1 MNGRAVAGADK
12 VVSVEGCPI
21 HYLQWG
27 ERGAPGV
34 VLVAPSAG
42 HAHWFDHVA
51 ALLADQFNVAA
62 VDLSGSGDS
71 GRRES
76 YSREGITAEIMA
88 VCGDAG
94 MLAGPLKPILVG
106 HSAGAQYA
114 MRAAIA
120 RGADLLGVIAVDG
133 LRYARLAKDHA
144 VKVLEGERGPPR
156 PPRIYDTL
164 DEAVSRFRLMPQ
176 PLVPVDATE
185 ILDHIARHSYRQIE
199 GGWVSKY
206 DPAQGATIDLA
217 LELVDALR
225 DLRCRSAAIFA
236 EHTHLADETAA
247 AVIGKAS
254 GGRTVVFTIPGTT
267 HYPFIDSPA
276 AYVAA
281 ITGVA
286 LTWVAEASRA

>member
-1 MNGRAVAGADK
+1 MAPTG
-12 VVSVEGCPI
+12 VSREVEVDGCPI

-27 ERGAPGV
+27 ERGDPGM
-34 VLVAPSAG
+34 VLIAPSAG

-51 ALLADQFNVAA
+51 PLLADRFNVVAI
-62 VDLSGSGDS
+62 DLSGCGDS

-76 YSREGITAEIMA
+76 YTREAISAEIMA
-88 VCGDAG
+88 ICGHAG
-94 MLAGPLKPILVG
+94 MIKPVLVG

-120 RGADLLGVIAVDG
+120 HGADLLGVIAVDG

-144 VKVLEGERGPPR
+144 VKVLEGERAPPR
-156 PPRIYDTL
+156 PPRLYPTL
-164 DEAVSRFRLMPQ
+164 EEAASRFRLMPQ
-176 PLVPVDATE
+176 PLVPVEAPE
-185 ILDHIARHSYRQIE
+185 ILAHIARHSYREVE
-199 GGWVSKY
+199 GGWTSKY
-206 DPAQGATIDLA
+206 DTAHGATIDLA
-217 LELVDALR
+217 LELVGALR
-225 DLRCRSAAIFA
+225 GLECRSAAIFA

-247 AVIGKAS
+247 EVIGAAS

-281 ITGVA
+281 IKGVA
-286 LTWVAEASRA
+286 LTWIANSA

>member
-1 MNGRAVAGADK
+1 MEVTGASRE
-12 VVSVEGCPI
+12 VEVEGCAI

-27 ERGAPGV
+27 ERSGPGL

-42 HAHWFDHVA
+42 HAHWFDQVA
-51 ALLADQFNVAA
+51 PLLADQFNVVAI
-62 VDLSGSGDS
+62 DLSGCGDS

-76 YSREGITAEIMA
+76 YSREAICAEIMA
-88 VCGDAG
+88 VCRDAA
-94 MLAGPLKPILVG
+94 MLEVPVRPVLVG

-114 MRAAIA
+114 MRAAVA
-120 RGADLLGVIAVDG
+120 HGADLLGVIAVDG

-144 VKVLEGERGPPR
+144 VRVLEGERSPPR
-156 PPRIYDTL
+156 PPRVYPTL

-176 PLVPVDATE
+176 PLAPIEAPE
-185 ILDHIARHSYRQIE
+185 ILAHIARHSWREVE

-206 DPAQGATIDLA
+206 DPAHGATIDLA
-217 LELVDALR
+217 LELVEELR
-225 DLRCRSAAIFA
+225 DLKCRSAAIFA

-247 AVIGKAS
+247 DVIGAAS
-254 GGRTVVFTIPGTT
+254 GGRTVVFTIPGAT

-281 ITGVA
+281 IKGVA
-286 LTWVAEASRA
+286 LTWLSEARL

>member
-1 MNGRAVAGADK
+1 MAPIG
-12 VVSVEGCPI
+12 VSREVEVDGCPI

-27 ERGAPGV
+27 ERSDPGL
-34 VLVAPSAG
+34 VLIAPSGA

-51 ALLADQFNVAA
+51 PLLAERFNVAA
-62 VDLSGSGDS
+62 IDLAGCGDS

-76 YSREGITAEIMA
+76 YTREAISAEIMA

-94 MLAGPLKPILVG
+94 MMAGPGKPVLVG

-120 RGADLLGVIAVDG
+120 HGADLLGVIAVDG

-144 VKVLEGERGPPR
+144 VKVLEGERAPPR
-156 PPRIYDTL
+156 PPRVYPTL
-164 DEAVSRFRLMPQ
+164 EEAVERFRLMPQ
-176 PLVPVDATE
+176 PLVPVEAPE
-185 ILDHIARHSYRQIE
+185 ILGHIARHSYRESE

-206 DPAQGATIDLA
+206 DPAHGATIDLA
-217 LELVDALR
+217 LELVAALR
-225 DLRCRSAAIFA
+225 GLECRAAAIFA

-247 AVIGKAS
+247 EVIGAAS

-281 ITGVA
+281 ILGVTLA
-286 LTWVAEASRA
+286 WVADAGRSSPA